1 MNLARLRPTEKLNLG
16 HSHALMP
23 PPGRI
28 VLWRRQSG
36 VRTKIGLAFS
46 PLAALLFSTT
56 GLMSTQEARRR
67 SEPQTAAMVQ
77 QLAERLAQRLDAN
90 TWPGAT
96 AMWCNW
102 WPRGPSWR
110 PTLMPNVG
118 DSCSPNWRPP

>member
-16 HSHALMP
+16 HSHGLMP
-23 PPGRI
+23 PPRRI

-90 TWPGAT
+90 TAGPLPRCGAT
-96 AMWCNW
+96 GGHAGHLGA
-102 WPRGPSWR
+102 R
-110 PTLMPNVG
+110 L
-118 DSCSPNWRPP
+118 